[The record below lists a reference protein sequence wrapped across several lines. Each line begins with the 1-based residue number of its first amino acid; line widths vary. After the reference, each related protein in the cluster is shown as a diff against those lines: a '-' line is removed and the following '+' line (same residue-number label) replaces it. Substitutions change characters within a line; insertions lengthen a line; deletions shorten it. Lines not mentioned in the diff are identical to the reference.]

1 MALSASKSN
10 LTKLELSVVIIAG
23 VSKTPLLNTTLAG
36 AYSVSSSH
44 GSLLDKVIVEEG
56 ELNVSNEVGGMWED
70 DGQHVFVI
78 EASSSSSL
86 LKKKSKDRS
95 KSRNKSRSGSSKG
108 LHGGNVN
115 CNKRDHHNYLSLND
129 NGTTNLVA
137 VVVVLDAEE
146 LFCRV
151 PYRRGRMEWW
161 Y

>member
-1 MALSASKSN
+1 M
-10 LTKLELSVVIIAG
+10 
-23 VSKTPLLNTTLAG
+23 
-36 AYSVSSSH
+36 
-44 GSLLDKVIVEEG
+44 
-56 ELNVSNEVGGMWED
+56 
-70 DGQHVFVI
+70 I

-137 VVVVLDAEE
+137 VVVVLDTEE

-151 PYRRGRMEWW
+151 THRHGRMEWW
-161 Y
+161 YWSSSGQGRGCHYAHVLQAGVFAYKVSW